1 MNILACQKKRSQ
13 DYAKG
18 HDDGVKDGIRVA
30 IKVIMFGIVQY
41 LGDKRGWKRERIFE
55 ALQWLQKYANMQ
67 VENYTTFKEVVEA
80 VKDEYGITEN
90 DGIFYLLTDEG
101 MKNEK

>member
-30 IKVIMFGIVQY
+30 IKVIMFGVVQY

-55 ALQWLQKYANMQ
+55 ALQWLQKYAEMQ
-67 VENYTTFKEVVEA
+67 VEEYTTFKEVIA
-80 VKDEYGITEN
+80 SVKEEYGIVEN
-90 DGIFYLLTDEG
+90 DGVFYMLTEEE
-101 MKNEK
+101 MER

>member
-30 IKVIMFGIVQY
+30 IKVIMFGVVQY

-55 ALQWLQKYANMQ
+55 ALQWLQKYAEMQ
-67 VENYTTFKEVVEA
+67 VEEYTTFHEVVDA
-80 VKDEYGITEN
+80 VETEYGIIEK
-90 DGIFYLLTDEG
+90 DGIFYMLQEDG
-101 MKNEK
+101 